1 MNEGDVIFLSASV
14 PVRKGWV
21 EDARPTEIEEAIVS
35 VARAVFA
42 RKGRL
47 LFGGHPSVSPLV
59 AAVAGE
65 YFAADPERRVRP
77 VVTFQSRFYEG
88 RLPDETTD
96 MVKMGWSAIEWTP
109 RQFGTDDQD
118 SRASLK
124 LMRDCMLLGSG
135 TPPEVID
142 RNRLSPPKAMIA
154 IGGMNGVRDE
164 AFEFLRNRQN
174 WGFRPLPGIY
184 LFRSGGGAAAR
195 LLEGDTTGKRLWP
208 DEQRDSNMFETL
220 TEALRN
226 GGIIDVE
233 SAWRAQYGDNLPEG
247 IPFEPYAVMA
257 QWLLDTLPAP
267 SR

>member
-1 MNEGDVIFLSASV
+1 MNKGDVIFLSASV
-14 PVRKGWV
+14 PFRTGWV

-65 YFAADPERRVRP
+65 YFAANPTRQVRP
-77 VVTFQSRFYEG
+77 VVTFQSRFFEG

-109 RQFGTDDQD
+109 RDLAKDAKD
-118 SRASLK
+118 PRPSLK
-124 LMRDCMLLGSG
+124 LMRDRMLLGSG
-135 TPPEVID
+135 TPREVID

-164 AFEFLRNRQN
+164 AFEFLRNRSN
-174 WGFRPLPGIY
+174 WGSQPLPRIH

-195 LLEGDTTGKRLWP
+195 LLEGDTKRLWP
-208 DEQRDSNMFETL
+208 DEQPDFNVLETL
-220 TEALRN
+220 QRALRN
-226 GGIIDVE
+226 GDILDVE
-233 SAWRAQYGDNLPEG
+233 GAWRAKFGDNLPKG
-247 IPFEPYAVMA
+247 IPFEPYAGMA
-257 QWLLDTLPAP
+257 QWLLDTLPAS